1 MPKVLVRA
9 GLKSPNVHEASH
21 LLPPLGYLSAASRE
35 SSSPT
40 LGLVCAFRLHHTEFG
55 ASPTNP
61 KDAKDQRMLG
71 SNSRGA
77 NLAKADTGM
86 TAKTRR
92 KRKRPKKVD
101 GTSPSLSKRPKGPWC
116 MAFGC
121 TKWAQQGGVCCTHG
135 GKKIRAKCSY
145 VDDKEGRCQNVF
157 KRGGLCRVS
166 ATSRL
171 SHFCV
176 FCSLTF
182 FITTEAR
189 SIQARNLR
197 LCWMQQGSQAA
208 RTTFL

>member
-1 MPKVLVRA
+1 
-9 GLKSPNVHEASH
+9 
-21 LLPPLGYLSAASRE
+21 
-35 SSSPT
+35 
-40 LGLVCAFRLHHTEFG
+40 
-55 ASPTNP
+55 
-61 KDAKDQRMLG
+61 MLG

-116 MAFGC
+116 TVFGC

-145 VDDKEGRCQNVF
+145 VDDKEGPCQNVF

-166 ATSRL
+166 ATNRL
-171 SHFCV
+171 SHLCV

-189 SIQARNLR
+189 SIQARYLR
-197 LCWMQQGSQAA
+197 PCWMQQGSQAA

>member
-1 MPKVLVRA
+1 
-9 GLKSPNVHEASH
+9 
-21 LLPPLGYLSAASRE
+21 
-35 SSSPT
+35 
-40 LGLVCAFRLHHTEFG
+40 
-55 ASPTNP
+55 
-61 KDAKDQRMLG
+61 MLG

-92 KRKRPKKVD
+92 KGKRPKKVD

-145 VDDKEGRCQNVF
+145 VDGEVGRCQNVF

-166 ATSRL
+166 AITGR
-171 SHFCV
+171 HV
-176 FCSLTF
+176 FASSICLHSVAA
-182 FITTEAR
+182 TEAR
-189 SIQARNLR
+189 SIQAQNLR
-197 LCWMQQGSQAA
+197 PQRMQEGSQAA
-208 RTTFL
+208 TTGLLRCPLLPCCCRESCGWCFEGCM

>member
-1 MPKVLVRA
+1 MCTPPRRRLRRLGGKQNGLHWLLSWHPKRTPLADSHWFVVFNFITQSLV
-9 GLKSPNVHEASH
+9 H
-21 LLPPLGYLSAASRE
+21 LPQIQK
-35 SSSPT
+35 T
-40 LGLVCAFRLHHTEFG
+40 Q
-55 ASPTNP
+55 
-61 KDAKDQRMLG
+61 KDQRMPG

-77 NLAKADTGM
+77 KLAKTDTGTM
-86 TAKTRR
+86 PAKTMR

-101 GTSPSLSKRPKGPWC
+101 GTSPSLSRRPKGPWC
-116 MAFGC
+116 TVFGC

-145 VDDKEGRCQNVF
+145 VDDKERRCQNVF

-171 SHFCV
+171 SHLCV

-182 FITTEAR
+182 FVIATEAR
-189 SIQARNLR
+189 SIQARYLR
-197 LCWMQQGSQAA
+197 PCWMQQGSQAA